1 MGRTQI
7 LIDYIASGVEAK
19 MSKRMGPRGEHLR
32 RAVAQ
37 EAARIMS
44 EHGIDDYGLAKRK
57 AAERLGATDIAVL
70 PKNAEIE
77 AALADHHRLFE
88 YNTHSSTLTDLR
100 RTALQAMRLLKKFQ
114 PRLVGPVLSGTAS
127 AHSEVN
133 LHLFA
138 EAPES
143 VALHL
148 MENNVPHHIAERRL
162 RYEPDRLVQYPVVQF
177 VAGNRP
183 IDAVVFPLNGIRQS
197 PASPVDGRPM
207 RRADSNE
214 LESLL
219 SDQSEAHAEGVLR
232 D

>member
-1 MGRTQI
+1 
-7 LIDYIASGVEAK
+7 
-19 MSKRMGPRGEHLR
+19 MSRRMNPRGEQLR
-32 RAVAQ
+32 RALAQ

-44 EHGIDDYGLAKRK
+44 EQGIDDYRLAKRK

-70 PKNAEIE
+70 PKNTEIE
-77 AALADHHRLFE
+77 AALAEHQRLFE
-88 YNTHSSTLTDLR
+88 ANTHSSALEAAR
-100 RTALQAMRLLKKFQ
+100 RTALQAMSLLQQFE

-138 EAPES
+138 EGAET

-148 MENNVPHHIAERRL
+148 LEHNIPHEIAQRRL
-162 RYEPDRLVQYPVVQF
+162 RYEPDRLVAYPVVRF
-177 VAGNRP
+177 VAGNRE
-183 IDAVVFPLNGIRQS
+183 IDAVVFPVDGIRQS

-207 RRADSNE
+207 RRADKAE

-219 SDQSEAHAEGVLR
+219 ADNAIPVRVGWN
-232 D
+232 